1 MAAQGTVTD
10 WRKAPFPGM
19 LAIPASA
26 GEPIP
31 AIATVKYRSNGYF
44 LTQCEITVSSGDPV
58 ADPQA
63 CRTLS
68 FRKTRIPLIAEARVW
83 KSPPF
88 DGNFVRPFALTD
100 PGKWI
105 GFEDYPTT
113 FAQGTVTLR
122 FDLDTAGVTKLCDII
137 GSSNSSSIDRIVKTT
152 VCKRAKFSPASIDG
166 KPVASI
172 VITSIRMYS
181 GR

>member
-1 MAAQGTVTD
+1 MAAQGTAPD
-10 WRKAPFPGM
+10 WRKAPFPGT
-19 LAIPASA
+19 LSIPASA
-26 GEPIP
+26 GEPIS
-31 AIATVKYRSNGYF
+31 ATATVKYKSNGYF

-58 ADPQA
+58 ADAQA
-63 CRTLS
+63 CSTLN

-113 FAQGTVTLR
+113 SAQGTVTLR
-122 FDLDTAGVTKLCDII
+122 FDLDTTGVTKLCDVI
-137 GSSNSSSIDRIVKTT
+137 GSSNSSSIDRVAKTT
-152 VCKRAKFSPASIDG
+152 VCKRAKFSPASLDG

-172 VITSIRMYS
+172 VITTIKLYS
-181 GR
+181 GI